1 MVGSPL
7 QTAAPSSTST
17 VAGVV
22 LFLGLL
28 VAVIISAVI
37 LLRGIQGFRR
47 AHNPALLALSIG
59 IAFTSGLPIV
69 MNISLS
75 TVTVLDNKLITIVT
89 NGLRL
94 LGLGMILYVINPRQG
109 DHE

>member
-1 MVGSPL
+1 MTASSL
-7 QTAAPSSTST
+7 QTAAAGSTST

-28 VAVIISAVI
+28 VAVVISAVI
-37 LLRGIQGFRR
+37 LLRGIQGFRQ
-47 AHNPALLALSIG
+47 AHNPALLGLSIG

-75 TVTVLDNKLITIVT
+75 TVTVLDTELITVIT

-94 LGLGMILYVINPRQG
+94 LGLGLILYVITPSRG
-109 DHE
+109 DNG

>member
-1 MVGSPL
+1 MIVSPL
-7 QTAAPSSTST
+7 QTASTSGTNT
-17 VAGVV
+17 VASVV

-28 VAVIISAVI
+28 VAVIISAII

-47 AHNPALLALSIG
+47 AHNPALLGLSIG

-69 MNISLS
+69 MNTSLS
-75 TVTVLDNKLITIVT
+75 TFTVLDNRLITIVT

-94 LGLGMILYVINPRQG
+94 LGLGIILYVIDPSRG
-109 DHE
+109 DHG